1 MWQGLEGHDR
11 IVAQFRRALAR
22 GRLASTFLFVGP
34 PGIGKRSFALALA
47 KSLLCER
54 RDEALLDPCSICP
67 SCVQV
72 AAGTHPDLYQLAL
85 PEGKS
90 SIPIKLLIGEDETRM
105 REGLCYDISLKPFMG
120 NRKIAILDDADYF
133 NTPAVANCLLKTL
146 EEPPPRSV
154 IILIGTSETKQLPTI
169 RSRAQIVRFAPLNQE
184 TVARLLVERQLVADV
199 AEATRLA
206 AFSEGSVSRAIE
218 LADPELWRFRG
229 ELLAKLA
236 AEPLESFR
244 LAPAVVAFVDAAGKE
259 APPRRAR
266 ARQIIGFAIGFY
278 RRLLYRQIAAEN
290 RALMAGDQIASDEE
304 LERHVSKALQTQTD
318 PEATAARIERSLE
331 ALSHIDRN
339 ANQATLMEA
348 WLDDLRLAR
357 SAALTE
363 V

>member
-11 IVAQFRRALAR
+11 IVAQFRRALER
-22 GRLASTFLFVGP
+22 RRLASTFLFVGP
-34 PGIGKRSFALALA
+34 PGVGKRSFALALA
-47 KSLLCER
+47 KSLLCEQ
-54 RDEALLDPCSICP
+54 RDEPQLDPCGMCP

-72 AAGTHPDLYQLAL
+72 EAGTHPDIHVVQK

-90 SIPIKLLIGEDETRM
+90 EIPVALLIGPLENRM
-105 REGLCYDISLKPFMG
+105 REGFCFDISLKPFAG
-120 NRKIAILDDADYF
+120 GRKIGIIDGSDFL
-133 NTPAVANCLLKTL
+133 NEEGANSLLKTL

-154 IILIGTSETKQLPTI
+154 IILIGTSEAKQLPTI
-169 RSRAQIVRFAPLNQE
+169 RSRAQIVRFAPLSQE
-184 TVARLLVERQLVADV
+184 TVARLLVERQLVDA
-199 AEATRLA
+199 AEARRLA

-244 LAPAVVAFVDAAGKE
+244 LAPTVVAFVDAAGKE

-266 ARQIIGFAIGFY
+266 ARQLIGFAIGFY
-278 RRLLYRQIAAEN
+278 RRLLYRQVAAED
-290 RALMAGDQIASDEE
+290 AVLLAGDQLAGDDE
-304 LERHVSKALQTQTD
+304 LDRQVSEALKAHSD

-331 ALSHIDRN
+331 ALGHIDRN
-339 ANQATLMEA
+339 ANQATLLEA

-357 SAALTE
+357 SAALAE
-363 V
+363 L

>member
-1 MWQGLEGHDR
+1 MWQGIEGHDAV
-11 IVAQFRRALAR
+11 VARFRRALER
-22 GRLASTFLFVGP
+22 RRLASTFLFVGP

-54 RDEALLDPCSICP
+54 RDEALLDPCGTCP

-72 AAGTHPDLYQLAL
+72 DARTHPDIHVVQK

-90 SIPIKLLIGEDETRM
+90 EIPVALFIGPRENRM
-105 REGLCYDISLKPFMG
+105 REGFCFEIGLKPFAAG
-120 NRKIAILDDADYF
+120 RKVGLIEDSDFL
-133 NTPAVANCLLKTL
+133 NEEGANALLKTL

-169 RSRAQIVRFAPLNQE
+169 RSRAQLVRFEPLSQE
-184 TVARLLVERQLVADV
+184 TVARLLVEKQLVADA
-199 AEATRLA
+199 AEAQRLA
-206 AFSEGSVSRAIE
+206 AFSEGSLSRAIE
-218 LADPELWRFRG
+218 LSDPELWRFRE
-229 ELLAKLA
+229 ELLTRLA
-236 AEPLESFR
+236 AEPIESYRF
-244 LAPAVVAFVDAAGKE
+244 APSVVAFVDAAGKE

-266 ARQIIGFAIGFY
+266 ARLLIGFAIGFY
-278 RRLLYRQIAAEN
+278 RRLLYRQAAAGEAVS
-290 RALMAGDQIASDEE
+290 RAGDRIAGDDTA
-304 LERHVSKALQTQTD
+304 ERQVSAALKAQTD

-339 ANQATLMEA
+339 ANQATLLEA

-357 SAALTE
+357 SGALTE